1 MMPMQYTPSRATIL
15 ACLLPIAVIGI
26 GIAAWGVNI
35 PYVDQLWFV
44 RIIKLSREGALTLRD
59 LFAQANQHRPF
70 IPRLLWLGLASVSR
84 YDVRLELW
92 ANLLIATATFT
103 FMAAHVVRTWR
114 RFEVLQPSLLLPLMS
129 FLVFNWAQWEGW
141 LNGFQ
146 TVFYLSSACTVTGFL
161 LLAEEPT
168 GGRFALAALAGT
180 VGTFS
185 GANALSFWPIGLAL
199 VLLAAPAEKRLLR
212 AALWSTVGAAV
223 IFLFAAGWQAPPDL
237 RASLLTADL
246 LPRAYWVTN
255 FLGAP
260 LMTVPHLAF
269 PFGLLSIGLFAYVIW
284 HVARGGQWRPLL
296 PYFAIAGFAVAS
308 GLVIS
313 LGRMRLGIVQSVG
326 AGYLTISAWYWCA
339 LLAILPLVPLRR
351 VPARVLY
358 SLIMICLLWLT
369 AWGGSL
375 GQAYGRRLMR
385 AHETAVVGGI
395 MSDEVMQNIAQP
407 GTYDKARDA
416 LRYLQQNELSA
427 YAERP

>member
-1 MMPMQYTPSRATIL
+1 MLPKQYTPSRATIL

-26 GIAAWGVNI
+26 GIALWGVNI

-44 RIIKLSREGALTLRD
+44 RIIKLSQDGELTVRD

-70 IPRLLWLGLASVSR
+70 IPRLLWLGLAKVSR

-92 ANLLIATATFT
+92 ANLLIAAATFT
-103 FMAAHVVRTWR
+103 FVSAHVVRTWR
-114 RFEVLQPSLLLPLMS
+114 RFGASPPSLLLPLMS

-146 TVFYLSSACTVTGFL
+146 TVFYLSSACVVIGFI
-161 LLAEEPT
+161 LLADEPT
-168 GGRFALAALAGT
+168 RGRFVLAGLAGI

-199 VLLAAPAEKRLLR
+199 VVLTAPAEKRLLR
-212 AALWSTVGAAV
+212 AALWSAVGAVV
-223 IFLFAAGWQAPPDL
+223 IVLFAAGWQAPPEL
-237 RASLLTADL
+237 RAALLTADL
-246 LPRAYWVTN
+246 LQRAYWLTN

-284 HVARGGQWRPLL
+284 HAARDREWRSFLA
-296 PYFAIAGFAVAS
+296 YFAIAGFAAAS

-313 LGRMRLGIVQSVG
+313 VGRMRLGLVQSVG
-326 AGYLTISAWYWCA
+326 AGYLAISAWYWCA
-339 LLAILPLVPLRR
+339 LLAMLPLVPFRR
-351 VPARVLY
+351 VSARVMY
-358 SLIMICLLWLT
+358 SLILICLLWLT
-369 AWGGSL
+369 AWGGTLARAYSL
-375 GQAYGRRLMR
+375 RLSRAY
-385 AHETAVVGGI
+385 ETAVHGGI

-407 GTYDKARDA
+407 GTFDEAREV
-416 LRYLQQNELSA
+416 LQYLQQNQLSA
-427 YAERP
+427 YADRP